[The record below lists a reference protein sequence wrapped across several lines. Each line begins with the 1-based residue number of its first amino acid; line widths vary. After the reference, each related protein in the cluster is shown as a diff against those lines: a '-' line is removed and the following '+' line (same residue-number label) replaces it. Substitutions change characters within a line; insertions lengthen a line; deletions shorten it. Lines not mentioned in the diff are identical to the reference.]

1 MNNRFEEEITQ
12 FIKEKFLTEKVAQA
26 LEKDTLLLD
35 QQIIDSSGVLVLIMF
50 IEKKYNIEIDDLE
63 LVPEN
68 FNSAEAIL
76 NMIQRIEN
84 D

>member
-68 FNSAEAIL
+68 FNSISSL
-76 NMIQRIEN
+76 VKLVQSKL